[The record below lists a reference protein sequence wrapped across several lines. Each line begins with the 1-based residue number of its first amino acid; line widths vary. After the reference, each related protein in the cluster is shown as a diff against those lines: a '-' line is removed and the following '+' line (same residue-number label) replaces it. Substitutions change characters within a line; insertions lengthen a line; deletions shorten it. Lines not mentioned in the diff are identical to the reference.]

1 MPPPSRSSGSSSR
14 SGKPG
19 PGRTRRPQ
27 RVRLSRPES
36 AATIAGMSPVHPS
49 SDARPGRSLGDII
62 LLGLLVFI
70 PAALGSH
77 YLHAPPLL
85 TFGLSAFAV
94 MPLAA
99 WMGRATEALAG
110 HVGEGV
116 GGLLNATFGNAAE
129 MILAIVALKAG
140 LTTVVKASIAGS
152 IIGNALLVLGASILA
167 GGIKHPVQ
175 KFNRTAAGTSATLLF
190 LSAVGLLVPAVFDFV
205 TDHHALEAE
214 RTLSLEISVVLFAT
228 YILSLVFSLI
238 THRHY
243 YGGSHEGEEAVHW
256 SVRKSLIIL
265 TVATA
270 GIAWIS
276 EALVESVEG
285 AGHALGFSEIF
296 VGVIVVAVVG
306 NAAEHSTAILLALKN
321 RMDGALQ
328 IAIGSSIQVALFVAP
343 MLVFISYL
351 FGTPLD
357 LLFTPFEVVSV
368 AVSAIVVALVAMDGE
383 SNWLEGIQLLAVYVI
398 LAMAFYFLPH

>member
-1 MPPPSRSSGSSSR
+1 MTKQRSS
-14 SGKPG
+14 
-19 PGRTRRPQ
+19 T
-27 RVRLSRPES
+27 
-36 AATIAGMSPVHPS
+36 A
-49 SDARPGRSLGDII
+49 ARPARNLGDII

-70 PAALGSH
+70 PIALGCH
-77 YLHAPPLL
+77 YLHAPPLV
-85 TFGLSAFAV
+85 TFGLSALAI

-99 WMGRATEALAG
+99 WMGRATEALAA
-110 HVGEGV
+110 HVGEGI

-129 MILAIVALKAG
+129 MILALVALKAG
-140 LTTVVKASIAGS
+140 MTTVVKASIAGS

-190 LSAVGLLVPAVFDFV
+190 LSAIGLLVPAVFDFV
-205 TDHHALEAE
+205 THHNALAAE
-214 RTLSLEISVVLFAT
+214 RTLSLEIAIVLFTT
-228 YILSLVFSLI
+228 YILSLLFSLI

-243 YGGSHEGEEAVHW
+243 YGGHHEGEEAVHW
-256 SVRKSLIIL
+256 SVGKSLGVL
-265 TVATA
+265 TIATV

-276 EALVESVEG
+276 EALVKSVEG

-343 MLVFISYL
+343 VLVFVSYL
-351 FGTPLD
+351 FGKPLD
-357 LLFTPFEVVSV
+357 LLFTPFEVVAV

-383 SNWLEGIQLLAVYVI
+383 SNWLEGIQLLAVYII
-398 LAMAFYFLPH
+398 LALAFYFLPH